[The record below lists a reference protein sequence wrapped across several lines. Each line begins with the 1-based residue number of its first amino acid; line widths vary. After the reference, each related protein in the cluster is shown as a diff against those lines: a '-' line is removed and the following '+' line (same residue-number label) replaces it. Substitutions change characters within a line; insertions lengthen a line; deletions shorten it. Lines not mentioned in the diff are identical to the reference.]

1 MRSCVRTRRGWRG
14 WKLATTN
21 HEIETAFNATLHAA
35 GLGYDI
41 GWHGVDFTPPADAVW
56 LEPRHLPNSD
66 TVAGYG
72 LNASVLKTGIYS
84 ITVYGRSGA
93 GLADLHIAAEAV
105 KGVFPRGLMLAGG
118 VRVTRTYIGSADVYE
133 DKVYQTVTVEYSGS

>member
-1 MRSCVRTRRGWRG
+1 M
-14 WKLATTN
+14 ATTN
-21 HEIETAFNATLHAA
+21 REIETAFNATLNAA

-41 GWHGVDFTPPADAVW
+41 GWHGVKFDPPDNGVW

-72 LNASVLKTGIYS
+72 LSVSVLKTGIYS
-84 ITVYGRSGA
+84 ITVYGRSGS

-105 KGVFPRGLMLAGG
+105 KNVFPRGLLLVGG

-133 DKVYQTVTVEYSGS
+133 DKVFQTVTVEYSGS

>member
-1 MRSCVRTRRGWRG
+1 M
-14 WKLATTN
+14 ATTN
-21 HEIETAFNATLHAA
+21 REIETAFNATLHSA
-35 GLGYDI
+35 GLGYAI
-41 GWHGVDFTPPADAVW
+41 GWHGVKFDPPDNGVW

-72 LNASVLKTGIYS
+72 LSASVLKTGIYS

-93 GLADLHIAAEAV
+93 GLTDLHVAAEAV
-105 KGVFPRGLMLAGG
+105 KDVFPRGLLLAGG
-118 VRVTRTYIGSADVYE
+118 VRVTRTYIGSADAYE